1 MTLVV
6 PANVN
11 KTNTLVLGQ
20 PKNDSLDSNKAP
32 VSRTIRRHKSSSRN
46 CNGDSPILMLDKFIL
61 ESTKR
66 GGTQGKIRAWSME
79 CMSNEGKP
87 DSHNMSYQM
96 SDNRWCENIDRAHRS
111 NNIIWNVDLTRKTY
125 WQTCHDPECRAA
137 NFRGRMMHL
146 PEDAATDVSDYLLDR
161 ELAELDEDKVIRDA
175 SNPPD
180 GEFGDDE
187 FDEALGNLDMSQMT
201 PKSGR
206 IRHSNDMDFNDSAFD
221 EALGDL
227 DMTLFTPTSGTAKC

>member
-6 PANVN
+6 PANAS
-11 KTNTLVLGQ
+11 KTNILVLGQ
-20 PKNDSLDSNKAP
+20 PKNDGLGSNKAP
-32 VSRTIRRHKSSSRN
+32 VSRTIRRHKSSSRS
-46 CNGDSPILMLDKFIL
+46 CNGDSPILMLDKFVL

-66 GGTQGKIRAWSME
+66 GGIQGKIRAWSME
-79 CMSNEGKP
+79 CMSNDGEP
-87 DSHNMSYQM
+87 DSHYMSYQM
-96 SDNRWCENIDRAHRS
+96 SDNRWCENIGRAHRS

-137 NFRGRMMHL
+137 NFRGRMMQL
-146 PEDAATDVSDYLLDR
+146 PEATATDVNDYLLDR

-175 SNPPD
+175 TNPPD
-180 GEFGDDE
+180 EEFDDDE
-187 FDEALGNLDMSQMT
+187 FDEALGNLDMSLMT

-206 IRHSNDMDFNDSAFD
+206 RSHSKDMDFIDSEFD

-227 DMTLFTPTSGTAKC
+227 DMTLFTSTSGTAK